1 MKRTGVVLI
10 ALLSAFRLVAQDD
23 RQLAVHLSDPDK
35 PFTLS
40 VNIGRAA
47 INVSGYEGKDVLIQ
61 VEKHESNRQG
71 SPEVTASEKNNEVT
85 VKASNGEAI
94 TLNIKVPRTTGIF
107 KLSSVNG
114 GRMMVSDVTG
124 NLELQ
129 NRSGGITALYISG
142 TVVAST
148 VSGSVI
154 VSFKQV
160 DQGAAM
166 AFSTV
171 SGSMYITFPATLKA
185 NLKVKSDNSKVYS
198 DFELAGDPAHPQTLK
213 AQRDGSYR
221 TQADDWIYGRVGGGG
236 PEMLIKNTTGNI
248 YIRKAR

>member
-1 MKRTGVVLI
+1 MKIACLALI
-10 ALLSAFRLVAQDD
+10 AILSTIQVMAQAD
-23 RQLAVHLSDPDK
+23 RQQIVHLSDANK
-35 PFTLS
+35 PFTLNVS
-40 VNIGRAA
+40 VGGVA
-47 INVSGYEGKDVLIQ
+47 INVSGYEGKDVV
-61 VEKHESNRQG
+61 VEANAEDI
-71 SPEVTASEKNNEVT
+71 TAQEKNNEVT
-85 VKASNGEAI
+85 VKAPSGKAI
-94 TLNIKVPRTTGIF
+94 KLNIKVPRTAGIF

-129 NRSGGITALYISG
+129 NRSGGITALNISG

-154 VSFKQV
+154 VFFKQV

-171 SGSMYITFPATLKA
+171 SGSIYITFPATLKA
-185 NLKVKSDNSKVYS
+185 NLKVRSDNSKVFS
-198 DFELAGDPAHPQTLK
+198 DFELASDPAHPQTLK
-213 AQRDGSYR
+213 TERDGFYHM
-221 TQADDWIYGRVGGGG
+221 QDDDWIYGRVGGGG

>member
-1 MKRTGVVLI
+1 MKRH
-10 ALLSAFRLVAQDD
+10 ALALVAILSTVQVMAQAD
-23 RQLAVHLSDPDK
+23 RQLIVHLSDANK
-35 PFTLS
+35 PFTLDVS
-40 VNIGRAA
+40 VGRVAV
-47 INVSGYEGKDVLIQ
+47 NVSGYEGKDVV
-61 VEKHESNRQG
+61 VEANAEDI
-71 SPEVTASEKNNEVT
+71 TAQEKNNEVT
-85 VKASNGEAI
+85 IKAPNGKGI
-94 TLNIKVPRTTGIF
+94 KLNIKVPKTMGIF

-129 NRSGGITALYISG
+129 NRSGGITALNISG

-185 NLKVKSDNSKVYS
+185 DLKVRSDNSKVFS
-198 DFELAGDPAHPQTLK
+198 DFELASDPAHPQTLK
-213 AQRDGSYR
+213 TERGGFYHLP
-221 TQADDWIYGRVGGGG
+221 ADDWIYGRVGGGG

>member
-1 MKRTGVVLI
+1 MKSYALALI
-10 ALLSAFRLVAQDD
+10 AIFTAVQGMAQVD
-23 RQLAVHLSDPDK
+23 RQLVVHLSDANK
-35 PFTLS
+35 PFTLDVS
-40 VNIGRAA
+40 VGSVA
-47 INVSGYEGKDVLIQ
+47 IDVSGWEGKDVV
-61 VEKHESNRQG
+61 VEANAED
-71 SPEVTASEKNNEVT
+71 VTAQEKNNEVT
-85 VKASNGEAI
+85 VKAPNGRAI
-94 TLNIKVPRTTGIF
+94 KLNIKVPRTTGIF

-114 GRMMVSDVTG
+114 GRMTVSDVTG

-129 NRSGGITALYISG
+129 NHSGGITALNISG

-154 VSFKQV
+154 VSFRRV

-185 NLKVKSDNSKVYS
+185 NVKVRSDNSKVFS
-198 DFELAGDPAHPQTLK
+198 DFELASDPPHPHTLK
-213 AQRDGSYR
+213 TDKDGFYHMP
-221 TQADDWIYGRVGGGG
+221 ADDWIYGLVGGGG